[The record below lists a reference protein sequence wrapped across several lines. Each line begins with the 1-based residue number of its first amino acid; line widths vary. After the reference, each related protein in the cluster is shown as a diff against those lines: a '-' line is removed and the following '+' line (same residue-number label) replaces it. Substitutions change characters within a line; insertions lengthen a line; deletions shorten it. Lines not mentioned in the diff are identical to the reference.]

1 MYEMFDY
8 HGVKLSWLG
17 HDGFRIQNGKV
28 VYFDPFKIEAG
39 GPKADIVLISH
50 EHFDHC
56 NVEDLNKIVTPATV
70 IVAHSQSKS
79 ELSKLKVKEIKIVK
93 PGDKINVGDVA
104 IEAVP
109 AYNVNKFREPGKVF
123 HPKEDGKVGYVVTVN
138 GLRIYHAGD
147 TDHIPEMK
155 NIRTDIALLPV
166 SGTYVMT
173 AREAAEAAGSINP
186 KIVIPMHY
194 GAIVGSSEDAEI
206 FKKLVKCEARLLE
219 KER

>member
-1 MYEMFDY
+1 MFDY

-17 HDGFRIQNGKV
+17 HDGFRIQNGEV
-28 VYFDPFKIEAG
+28 VYIDPFKIEAG

-56 NVEDLNKIVTPATV
+56 NVEDLNKIVTPETV
-70 IVAHSQSKS
+70 IVAHSQSKN

-93 PGDKINVGDVA
+93 PGDKIKVGGLA

-123 HPKEDGKVGYVVTVN
+123 HPKEDGKVGYLVTVN

-155 NIRTDIALLPV
+155 NIHTDIALLPV

-173 AREAAEAAGSINP
+173 AKEAAEAAGSINP

-194 GAIVGSSEDAEI
+194 GAIVGSSADAES
-206 FKKLVKCEARLLE
+206 FKKLVKCEVRLLE